1 MSTQTHPLPDSVACE
16 PGLRK
21 GMGSGVGKAADSLVK
36 GLFEKKQK

>member
-1 MSTQTHPLPDSVACE
+1 MVLKEEV
-16 PGLRK
+16 K